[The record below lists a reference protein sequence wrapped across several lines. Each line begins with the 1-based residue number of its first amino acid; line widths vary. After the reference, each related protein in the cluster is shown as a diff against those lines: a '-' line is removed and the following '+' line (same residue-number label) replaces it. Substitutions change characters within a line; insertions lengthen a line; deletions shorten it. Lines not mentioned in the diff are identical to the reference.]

1 MQTWTRWYGATHQH
15 QGILQSYGRAEP
27 AYRRNPDNQ
36 PMDVLH
42 VHVEEDGTDV
52 AGPALACP
60 RVRSDGPSRP
70 LDLVV
75 AEVVVVNH

>member
-1 MQTWTRWYGATHQH
+1 
-15 QGILQSYGRAEP
+15 
-27 AYRRNPDNQ
+27 
-36 PMDVLH
+36 MDDLH
-42 VHVEEDGTDV
+42 VHVEENGTDA

-60 RVRSDGPSRP
+60 RVRSDGPSLP

>member
-1 MQTWTRWYGATHQH
+1 
-15 QGILQSYGRAEP
+15 
-27 AYRRNPDNQ
+27 
-36 PMDVLH
+36 MDLH

-52 AGPALACP
+52 AGPALAYP
-60 RVRSDGPSRP
+60 IVRSDGPLLP